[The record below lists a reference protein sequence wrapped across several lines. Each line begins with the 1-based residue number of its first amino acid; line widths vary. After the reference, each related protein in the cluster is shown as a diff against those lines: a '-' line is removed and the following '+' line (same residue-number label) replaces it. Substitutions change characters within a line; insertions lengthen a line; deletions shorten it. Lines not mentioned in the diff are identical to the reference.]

1 MIGVQID
8 RIIKRQSSFHP
19 SSLTDISKL
28 KSQVVDLNPGSSLS
42 CCKSL
47 MLYLTAI
54 AFLSFHFTCWK
65 DISALPRD
73 TDLERIQ
80 KETVYSALNY
90 PYISIALHFPW
101 YFPISKMYLWILH
114 STLTLTDKI
123 SVARFT
129 LVSLTKQVSLY
140 LFWHCKKLDYQLPC
154 ILPYLTLSIW
164 YSIQIVNSLGHKIL
178 FCLLLWASQC
188 VLNCDWGS

>member
-47 MLYLTAI
+47 MLYLKAI

-65 DISALPRD
+65 DISVLPRD
-73 TDLERIQ
+73 TDLANCIQ
-80 KETVYSALNY
+80 KETAFCFELSLYFNSSSLSLIFSYLQNVSLNTTFNLDFDRQNKCT
-90 PYISIALHFPW
+90 SFHFRLSHKTG
-101 YFPISKMYLWILH
+101 FPISV
-114 STLTLTDKI
+114 LTLQKT
-123 SVARFT
+123 
-129 LVSLTKQVSLY
+129 
-140 LFWHCKKLDYQLPC
+140 
-154 ILPYLTLSIW
+154 
-164 YSIQIVNSLGHKIL
+164 
-178 FCLLLWASQC
+178 
-188 VLNCDWGS
+188 